1 MSAGLLT
8 RGVRRGPRQ
17 KAGQATG
24 STGRPVAR
32 RTRALYY
39 VALLIL
45 AIYSIGPL
53 VIFVFAA
60 LKSEAALAANPL
72 GLPTH
77 PQWGNFA
84 QAWDQGHL
92 ATGLRNS
99 VIITL
104 GTVAGVC
111 VIAGCAAHAMARL
124 DLPGSGWV
132 TVYLLATTALPIQ
145 LFLVPLF
152 FLWTHLGL
160 YNNLFGLIII
170 YWAIFSPFATLLL
183 RSYMLSIP
191 RDYEDAARLD
201 GAGELSV
208 LRRIT
213 LPLAAPGF
221 VTIALVSGL
230 AAWNEFLLAVTF
242 LQSPNEQP
250 ISIALY
256 SFQQGYTE
264 NYALISAAGVIML
277 IPMVAF
283 FLLLQRRFVAG
294 LTAGGL
300 GS

>member
-1 MSAGLLT
+1 MTITAHRRRRAA
-8 RGVRRGPRQ
+8 RGHQ
-17 KAGQATG
+17 H
-24 STGRPVAR
+24 

-39 VALLIL
+39 AALVVL
-45 AIYSIGPL
+45 AVYSIGPL
-53 VIFVFAA
+53 VIFVFAS
-60 LKSEAALAANPL
+60 LKSEATLAADPL
-72 GLPTH
+72 SFPTH
-77 PQWGNFA
+77 PLWSNFR
-84 QAWDQGHL
+84 QAWDQANLG
-92 ATGLRNS
+92 TGLRNS
-99 VIITL
+99 AIITL

-124 DLPGSGWV
+124 DLPGAGMV
-132 TVYLLATTALPIQ
+132 TAYLLAVTALPIQ

-152 FLWTHLGL
+152 FLWSHLGL
-160 YNNLFGLIII
+160 YNNLLGVIII
-170 YWAIFSPFATLLL
+170 YWAIYSPFATLLL

-191 RDYEDAARLD
+191 RDYEAAARMD

-242 LQSPNEQP
+242 LQSSNVQP

-256 SFQQGYTE
+256 SFQQGYTQ
-264 NYALISAAGVIML
+264 NYALISAAGVVML
-277 IPMVAF
+277 IPMVTF

-300 GS
+300 GG

>member
-1 MSAGLLT
+1 MKLT
-8 RGVRRGPRQ
+8 
-17 KAGQATG
+17 T
-24 STGRPVAR
+24 
-32 RTRALYY
+32 RTLYY
-39 VALLIL
+39 LALVVL
-45 AIYSIGPL
+45 AVYSVGPL
-53 VIFVFAA
+53 VIFVFTS
-60 LKSEAALAANPL
+60 LKSEAALAADPL
-72 GLPTH
+72 GFPTH
-77 PQWGNFA
+77 PMWSNFV

-92 ATGLRNS
+92 AIGMRNS
-99 VIITL
+99 VVITL

-124 DLPGSGWV
+124 DLPGSGLV
-132 TVYLLATTALPIQ
+132 TGYLLATTALPIQ

-152 FLWTHLGL
+152 FLWSHIGL
-160 YNNLFGLIII
+160 YNNLVGIIVI

-191 RDYEDAARLD
+191 RDYEDAARID

-213 LPLAAPGF
+213 LPLSIPGF

-242 LQSPNEQP
+242 LQSSSVQP

-294 LTAGGL
+294 LTAGGIT
-300 GS
+300 G

>member
-1 MSAGLLT
+1 MTAATVG
-8 RGVRRGPRQ
+8 RRQRARALGT
-17 KAGQATG
+17 K
-24 STGRPVAR
+24 GRPVQ
-32 RTRALYY
+32 RTTRILYY
-39 VALLIL
+39 IALCVLVV
-45 AIYSIGPL
+45 YSVGPL
-53 VIFVFAA
+53 VIFIFTA
-60 LKSEAALAANPL
+60 LKSESELAANPL
-72 GLPTH
+72 GFPH
-77 PQWGNFA
+77 HVAWSNFQ
-84 QAWDQGHL
+84 QAWEQGHL
-92 ATGLRNS
+92 ATGLVNS
-99 VIITL
+99 AIITL

-132 TVYLLATTALPIQ
+132 TIYLLATTALPIQ

-152 FLWTHLGL
+152 FLWSHLGL
-160 YNNLFGLIII
+160 YNNLLGIIII

-208 LRRIT
+208 LRRVT

-242 LQSPNEQP
+242 LQSSDKQP

-256 SFQQGYTE
+256 SFQQGYTQ
-264 NYALISAAGVIML
+264 NYALISAAGVVML
-277 IPMVAF
+277 LPMVAF

-294 LTAGGL
+294 LTSGGL
-300 GS
+300 GG

>member
-1 MSAGLLT
+1 MTAVTAGS
-8 RGVRRGPRQ
+8 RRQQRRDR
-17 KAGQATG
+17 AQAQGTK
-24 STGRPVAR
+24 GRPVQ
-32 RTRALYY
+32 RTTRILYY
-39 VALLIL
+39 IALCVL
-45 AIYSIGPL
+45 AIYSLGPL
-53 VIFVFAA
+53 VIFIFTA
-60 LKSEAALAANPL
+60 LKSESELAANPL
-72 GLPTH
+72 GFPHRLE
-77 PQWGNFA
+77 WGNF
-84 QAWDQGHL
+84 QVAWEQGHL
-92 ATGLRNS
+92 ATGLVNS
-99 VIITL
+99 AIITV

-132 TVYLLATTALPIQ
+132 TIYLLATTALPIQ

-152 FLWTHLGL
+152 FLWSHLGL
-160 YNNLFGLIII
+160 YNNLLGIIII

-208 LRRIT
+208 LRRVT

-242 LQSPNEQP
+242 LSSADKQP
-250 ISIALY
+250 VSIALY
-256 SFQQGYTE
+256 SFQQGYTQ
-264 NYALISAAGVIML
+264 NYALISAAGVVML
-277 IPMVAF
+277 LPMVAF

-300 GS
+300 GG

>member
-1 MSAGLLT
+1 MTVLTAG
-8 RGVRRGPRQ
+8 RRVRARAEDKKGP
-17 KAGQATG
+17 G
-24 STGRPVAR
+24 SKGRPVQ
-32 RTRALYY
+32 RTTRILYY
-39 VALLIL
+39 IALCVL
-45 AIYSIGPL
+45 AIYSLGPL
-53 VIFVFAA
+53 VIFIFTA
-60 LKSEAALAANPL
+60 LKSETELAQNPL
-72 GLPTH
+72 GFPHHLA
-77 PQWGNFA
+77 WSNFQ

-92 ATGLRNS
+92 ATGLVNS
-99 VIITL
+99 AVITI
-104 GTVAGVC
+104 GTVLGVC

-124 DLPGSGWV
+124 DLPGSGLV
-132 TVYLLATTALPIQ
+132 IVYLLGTTALPIQ

-152 FLWTHLGL
+152 FLWSHLGL
-160 YNNLFGLIII
+160 YNNLFGIIVI

-183 RSYMLSIP
+183 RSFMLSIP

-208 LRRIT
+208 LRRVT

-242 LQSPNEQP
+242 LQSTDKQP

-256 SFQQGYTE
+256 SFQQGFTQ
-264 NYALISAAGVIML
+264 NYALISAAGVVML
-277 IPMVAF
+277 LPMVLF

-300 GS
+300 GG

>member
-1 MSAGLLT
+1 MT
-8 RGVRRGPRQ
+8 ITTYRRGRAARGHQ
-17 KAGQATG
+17 
-24 STGRPVAR
+24 R

-39 VALLIL
+39 VALVVL
-45 AIYSIGPL
+45 AVYSIGPL
-53 VIFVFAA
+53 VIFVFAS
-60 LKSEAALAANPL
+60 LKSEATLAADPL
-72 GLPTH
+72 GF
-77 PQWGNFA
+77 PQANLG
-84 QAWDQGHL
+84 
-92 ATGLRNS
+92 TGLRNS
-99 VIITL
+99 AIITL

-124 DLPGSGWV
+124 DLPGAGMV
-132 TVYLLATTALPIQ
+132 TVYLLAVIALPIQ

-152 FLWTHLGL
+152 FLWSHLGL
-160 YNNLFGLIII
+160 YNNLLGVIII
-170 YWAIFSPFATLLL
+170 YWAIYSPFATLLL

-242 LQSPNEQP
+242 LQSSNVQP

-256 SFQQGYTE
+256 SFQQGYTQ
-264 NYALISAAGVIML
+264 NYALISAAGVVML

-294 LTAGGL
+294 LTSGGL
-300 GS
+300 GG

>member
-1 MSAGLLT
+1 MTAATVG
-8 RGVRRGPRQ
+8 RRQRARALGT
-17 KAGQATG
+17 K
-24 STGRPVAR
+24 GRPVQ
-32 RTRALYY
+32 RTTRILYY
-39 VALLIL
+39 IALCVLVV
-45 AIYSIGPL
+45 YSVGPL
-53 VIFVFAA
+53 VIFIFTA
-60 LKSEAALAANPL
+60 LKSESELAANPL
-72 GLPTH
+72 GIPHHLA
-77 PQWGNFA
+77 WSNFQ
-84 QAWDQGHL
+84 QAWEQGHL
-92 ATGLRNS
+92 ATGLVNS
-99 VIITL
+99 AIITL

-132 TVYLLATTALPIQ
+132 TIYLLATTALPIQ

-152 FLWTHLGL
+152 FLWSHLGL
-160 YNNLFGLIII
+160 YNNLLGIIII

-208 LRRIT
+208 LRRVT

-242 LQSPNEQP
+242 LQSSDKQP

-256 SFQQGYTE
+256 SFQQGYTQ
-264 NYALISAAGVIML
+264 NYALISAAGVVML
-277 IPMVAF
+277 LPMVAF

-294 LTAGGL
+294 LTSGGL
-300 GS
+300 GG

>member
-1 MSAGLLT
+1 MKT
-8 RGVRRGPRQ
+8 RV
-17 KAGQATG
+17 
-24 STGRPVAR
+24 
-32 RTRALYY
+32 LYY
-39 VALLIL
+39 IALCVLV
-45 AIYSIGPL
+45 IYSVAPL
-53 VIFVFAA
+53 VIFLFTS
-60 LKSEAALAANPL
+60 LKSESALAADPL
-72 GLPTH
+72 GFPTH
-77 PQWGNFA
+77 PVWSNFV
-84 QAWDQGHL
+84 QAWNQGHL
-92 ATGLRNS
+92 AVGLRNS

-124 DLPGSGWV
+124 DLPGSGFI

-152 FLWTHLGL
+152 FLWSHLGL
-160 YNNLFGLIII
+160 YNNLFGIIII

-183 RSYMLSIP
+183 RSYLMSIP

-213 LPLAAPGF
+213 IPLATPGF
-221 VTIALVSGL
+221 VTIALVAGL
-230 AAWNEFLLAVTF
+230 SAWNEFLLAVTF
-242 LQSPNEQP
+242 LQSANAQP

-256 SFQQGYTE
+256 SFQQGYSE

-277 IPMVAF
+277 VPMVVF

-300 GS
+300 GG

>member
-17 KAGQATG
+17 KTATG

-32 RTRALYY
+32 QTRALYY
-39 VALLIL
+39 VALVIL

-99 VIITL
+99 IIITL

-160 YNNLFGLIII
+160 YNNLIGLIII